1 MGIQSMSKQYHA
13 TQCEKL
19 GCEELSSSIFK
30 TVLESG
36 ASYKQF
42 EESVMHVNSIFS
54 EKTYELQKSILSKPL
69 SDIV

>member
-19 GCEELSSSIFK
+19 GCEELSSNILK
-30 TVLESG
+30 VVLESG

-42 EESVMHVNSIFS
+42 KESVMHVNSILT
-54 EKTYELQKSILSKPL
+54 EKTYDLQQSILGKPL